1 MTTEND
7 NEKLLTHDEVDQILE
22 ESLKKPQKIYDG
34 PEEDQPNQRRYQL
47 EEQPTE
53 EVDGEEVEVDPL
65 SLLSFEKRATIDH
78 VHSFKRIKEKK
89 ANKMIKELIKLERV
103 SETHAYKMAELMPR
117 DETELRPIFA
127 KDRFTLEPEVL
138 TQILDII
145 DNNRD

>member
-1 MTTEND
+1 
-7 NEKLLTHDEVDQILE
+7 LTHDEVDQILE

-34 PEEDQPNQRRYQL
+34 PEEDQPNQRRFQL
-47 EEQPTE
+47 DEQPTLNE
-53 EVDGEEVEVDPL
+53 DGEEVEVDPL
-65 SLLSFEKRATIDH
+65 ALLSFEKRATVDH
-78 VHSFKRIKEKK
+78 VHSFKRVKVKN
-89 ANKMIKELIKLERV
+89 ATKMIKELVKIDRV
-103 SETHAYKMAELMPR
+103 TETHAYKMAELMPR